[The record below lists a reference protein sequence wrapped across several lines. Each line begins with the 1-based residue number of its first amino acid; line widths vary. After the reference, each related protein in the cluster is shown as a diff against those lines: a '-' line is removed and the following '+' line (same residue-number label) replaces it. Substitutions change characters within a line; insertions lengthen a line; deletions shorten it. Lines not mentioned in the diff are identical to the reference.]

1 VETSHLDPIDVHLL
15 EILQHDATQTLE
27 ELGEAVGLSGSAV
40 QRRIRQHERSGL
52 IRRIAAQL
60 DPDVALVPMTVL
72 TLVTIERDAGPA
84 IESLHQ
90 RIYDHPNVQQCYEVA
105 GFFDLALVITAR
117 TMADYR
123 RITGE
128 LLDTDP
134 NVRRFAS
141 HVTLGTVKSSLAVPL
156 ESHPA

>member
-1 VETSHLDPIDVHLL
+1 MEASHLDPIDVQLL
-15 EILQHDATQTLE
+15 ELLQDDATRTLD
-27 ELGEAVGLSGSAV
+27 ELGKAVGLSGSAV
-40 QRRIRQHERSGL
+40 QRRIKRYERSGL

-60 DPDVALVPMTVL
+60 DPDMALVPMTVL
-72 TLVTIERDAGPA
+72 TLVTIERDAGPD

-105 GFFDLALVITAR
+105 GSFDLALVITAR

-128 LLDTDP
+128 LLDADV
-134 NVRRFAS
+134 NVRRFVS
-141 HVTLGTVKSSLAVPL
+141 HVTLGTVKATLAVPL
-156 ESHPA
+156 ESPPM